1 MTKLRTESDI
11 DEKTRSILKRMLQDS
26 FSLVLLTPTPVSL
39 MLHCWAMLCSQLVG
53 AECAGRVNR
62 WTANIY
68 SSATAYVGSLFAHW
82 SIYSSA
88 TAYVGSLFA
97 HWSCCS
103 AMHEDQFD
111 SFLLAIFPFLVF
123 GHPSQVDFGFQSTSV
138 GVF

>member
-68 SSATAYVGSLFAHW
+68 SSATAYVGA
-82 SIYSSA
+82 
-88 TAYVGSLFA
+88 LFA

-111 SFLLAIFPFLVF
+111 SFLLAININGLLDIFDGLWFLMIKICLCASLVSRTASYHLIHSF
-123 GHPSQVDFGFQSTSV
+123 
-138 GVF
+138 